1 MTAIEVGATI
11 VGKSGKQL
19 IVDSINGDILCCGG
33 VKIHISAVV
42 RVIPPRSTSLPTV
55 GWVEG
60 ERVRFIGSYQE
71 WGIEPDTILTVGYG
85 DEDWVKVYTIERK
98 PFNIQSN
105 LLERFDDDEYPS
117 VDEV

>member
-1 MTAIEVGATI
+1 MTAIEVGAI
-11 VGKSGKQL
+11 VVGKSGKQL

-33 VKIHISAVV
+33 VKIHTSAVV
-42 RVIPPRSTSLPTV
+42 RVIPPLPTV

-60 ERVRFIGSYQE
+60 ARVRFIGSYQE

-85 DEDWVKVYTIERK
+85 DEDWVKVFTDDRK

-105 LLERFDDDEYPS
+105 LLERFDDDEYPN